1 MKWVSAA
8 RTRKASDAGAML
20 CGRDGVARV
29 DLAILEG
36 SGFDAAGSC
45 AGGPAEMPDVPGGVA
60 HGCYGRR
67 LPGKRRGVGERDTGS
82 VLGCSRGVRRGAGHS
97 APRVKAN
104 DGTPLAAVTL
114 EAT

>member
-1 MKWVSAA
+1 MTGACCAGGTASRRFALAA
-8 RTRKASDAGAML
+8 
-20 CGRDGVARV
+20 
-29 DLAILEG
+29 LEG
-36 SGFDAAGSC
+36 RGFDAAGSC